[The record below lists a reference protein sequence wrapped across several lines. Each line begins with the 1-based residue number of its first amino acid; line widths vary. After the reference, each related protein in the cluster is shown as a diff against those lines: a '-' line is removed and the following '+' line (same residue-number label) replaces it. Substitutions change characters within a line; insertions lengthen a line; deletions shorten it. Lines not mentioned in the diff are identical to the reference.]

1 MIYKEYF
8 LELFLK
14 RFYITVILLLGLSI
28 SCNFALAKESELAEP
43 EMITKIGEVLDVTE
57 SRNAEGI
64 REQIVKVRIK
74 NHDSYDEFFLTNS
87 VPDFQAFA
95 IEAKKG
101 QKYII
106 NFDHEMD
113 QVYLADH
120 YREPVII
127 ALISGFLALVILF
140 GGMKG
145 FKSILC
151 LVLTGYILITVFIPG
166 IKAGQSPILLAIMIS
181 SFMTALTM
189 IFIAGF
195 TKKALAAS
203 IGTIGG
209 VTAAGLIAIAVI
221 KFAPLSGMA
230 STEAQIMV
238 ANYANKGLNYQEILA
253 AGVLIACLGAA
264 MDVAISI
271 ASAVQELNDAN
282 NTQSFRELFS
292 HAMNIGKDIMA
303 TMTDTLILA
312 YAGASLPL
320 FILFSD
326 EPGLRILNIEVVAT
340 ELTAAVVASIGLL
353 LSIPISGLVAAALV
367 KYSKKVDTNNG

>member
-1 MIYKEYF
+1 M
-8 LELFLK
+8 ELFLK
-14 RFYITVILLLGLSI
+14 RFYISAILLLGLFT
-28 SCNFALAKESELAEP
+28 SCNLVLAHGASPNEVD
-43 EMITKIGEVLDVTE
+43 MITKIGEVIDVTE
-57 SRNAEGI
+57 SRNADGI

-74 NHDSYDEFFLTNS
+74 NNHSYDEFFLTNS

-101 QKYII
+101 QRYII
-106 NFDHEMD
+106 NFDHELD

-127 ALISGFLALVILF
+127 ALIAGFFALVILF

-151 LVLTGYILITVFIPG
+151 LVLTGYVLITVFIPG

-181 SFMTALTM
+181 SFMTFLTM

-209 VTAAGLIAIAVI
+209 VTAAGFIAIAVI

-282 NTQSFRELFS
+282 STQSFRELFS

-340 ELTAAVVASIGLL
+340 ELTAAVIASIGLL

>member
-1 MIYKEYF
+1 LGLSF
-8 LELFLK
+8 K
-14 RFYITVILLLGLSI
+14 RFYILLVLILGIFANSNL
-28 SCNFALAKESELAEP
+28 ALAEEIHIE
-43 EMITKIGEVLDVTE
+43 EQEIITKIGEVMDVTE

-64 REQIVKVRIK
+64 REQIVKVRVK
-74 NHDSYDEFFLTNS
+74 NSDGYDEFFLTNS

-101 QKYII
+101 QRYIV
-106 NFDHEMD
+106 NFDNQMG

-127 ALISGFLALVILF
+127 SLIAIFFVLVILF

-151 LVLTGYILITVFIPG
+151 LVLTGYVLVAVFIPG
-166 IKAGQSPILLAIMIS
+166 IKSGQSPILLAIMIS

-271 ASAVQELNDAN
+271 ASAVQELNEAN
-282 NTQSFRELFS
+282 STQSFRELFS

-326 EPGLRILNIEVVAT
+326 EKGLRILNIEVVAT

-367 KYSKKVDTNNG
+367 KYSKKKVEIING